1 MTEIDRIKYQIQLYK
16 KQISE
21 LLEEKA
27 TKILE
32 IDKQIE
38 EFSST
43 ISVLEKDY
51 REEEDKMKKSFVLVD

>member
-1 MTEIDRIKYQIQLYK
+1 MTEMEKIKQQIQLYK
-16 KQISE
+16 KQIGE

-51 REEEDKMKKSFVLVD
+51 REEEDKMQKEFCFS

>member
-16 KQISE
+16 KQIGE

-51 REEEDKMKKSFVLVD
+51 REEEDKMQKEFCFS